1 MIIDINKLPVK
12 TMVNFNGGEKELV
25 TNMFVDDAGNKIFRG
40 KLAPGASIG
49 LHTHETSCEVIYV
62 LKGKGIVL
70 YDGEYEDVSEGLCHY
85 CPKGHSHS
93 LINNSDE
100 DLIFFAVVPVQ

>member
-1 MIIDINKLPVK
+1 MFGQDIGIDLG
-12 TMVNFNGGEKELV
+12 TA
-25 TNMFVDDAGNKIFRG
+25 T
-40 KLAPGASIG
+40 
-49 LHTHETSCEVIYV
+49 VIAYV
-62 LKGKGIVL
+62 KGKGIVL

-93 LINNSDE
+93 LINNSEE

>member
-25 TNMFVDDAGNKIFRG
+25 ANMFVDDSGNKIFCG
-40 KLAPGASIG
+40 KLVPGASIG

-85 CPKGHSHS
+85 CPKGHAHS
-93 LINNSDE
+93 LINNSEE
-100 DLIFFAVVPVQ
+100 DLDFFAVVPIQ

>member
-12 TMVNFNGGEKELV
+12 TMVNFNGGEKELLA
-25 TNMFVDDAGNKIFRG
+25 NMFVDDAGNKIFRG

-70 YDGEYEDVSEGLCHY
+70 YNGEYEDVSEGLCHY
-85 CPKGHSHS
+85 CPKGYSHS

>member
-12 TMVNFNGGEKELV
+12 TLVNFNGGEKELLA
-25 TNMFVDDAGNKIFRG
+25 NMFVDDAGNKIFCG
-40 KLAPGASIG
+40 KLVAGASIG

-62 LKGKGIVL
+62 LKGKGTVL
-70 YDGEYEDVSEGLCHY
+70 YNGEYEDVSEGLCHY
-85 CPKGHSHS
+85 CPKGQSHS

>member
-25 TNMFVDDAGNKIFRG
+25 ANMFVDDSGNKIFCG
-40 KLAPGASIG
+40 KLVPGASIG

-62 LKGKGIVL
+62 LKGKGVVF

-93 LINNSDE
+93 LINNSEE

>member
-1 MIIDINKLPVK
+1 
-12 TMVNFNGGEKELV
+12 MVNFNGGEKELLA
-25 TNMFVDDAGNKIFRG
+25 NMFVDDAGNKIFRG

-70 YDGEYEDVSEGLCHY
+70 YNGEYEDVSEGLCHY

-100 DLIFFAVVPVQ
+100 DLIFLAVVPVQ